1 VVEKLGDHGLCRV
14 GFGVVVKLLKHLN
27 FFEASAGE
35 GDLDGNVLS
44 AMLVPCHPDGRPA
57 AKAEFMDDQISVG
70 QDIANGD
77 RVKAAGAIRVDAFGV
92 FEEMIPWL
100 RKVCRV

>member
-1 VVEKLGDHGLCRV
+1 
-14 GFGVVVKLLKHLN
+14 
-27 FFEASAGE
+27 
-35 GDLDGNVLS
+35 
-44 AMLVPCHPDGRPA
+44 
-57 AKAEFMDDQISVG
+57 MDDQISVG